1 MINSESYIYIYLD
14 KQCITEHKHFGAAVV
29 LRNVL
34 WTDLVGLHDRKSRG
48 LPSGDSIPNR

>member
-34 WTDLVGLHDRKSRG
+34 WTDLVGLHDRKGRG